1 MFVQCTLQIDELEK
15 ELVRGLSKGMETQ
28 TWWMELFRA
37 ASWSDTEGDSWG
49 VVEDVSKDVKDD
61 LTPVLEVWIDSGSW
75 TAGEA
80 LVEHSA
86 GDDEL
91 LAGRDFCCWA
101 PHDGSGSAPVTR
113 AGKTNVNKNH
123 FKISLIW
130 IFYVINN

>member
-1 MFVQCTLQIDELEK
+1 
-15 ELVRGLSKGMETQ
+15 
-28 TWWMELFRA
+28 
-37 ASWSDTEGDSWG
+37 

-86 GDDEL
+86 GDGEL
-91 LAGRDFCCWA
+91 PAGRDFCCWA